1 MTDVEDVLA
10 AVDYLGQQGKINP
23 AQVFIR
29 GSSAGGYTTLCS
41 LVAGAGRFRAAAS
54 LYGVS
59 DPLQLRAV
67 THKFEADYI
76 DWLIGDPDRYVE
88 RSPLAQ
94 ADRIRTPVIFFQGLR
109 DAVVLP
115 SQTEQ
120 MVAALDDNGVP
131 VHCVTFADERH
142 GFRQAAHLAQVLEEE
157 LAFYQAWL

>member
-1 MTDVEDVLA
+1 MLA
-10 AVDYLGQQGKINP
+10 PGLGEFHDGAP
-23 AQVFIR
+23 
-29 GSSAGGYTTLCS
+29 L
-41 LVAGAGRFRAAAS
+41 LVALLLAFA
-54 LYGVS
+54 L
-59 DPLQLRAV
+59 
-67 THKFEADYI
+67 
-76 DWLIGDPDRYVE
+76 DWLIGDPDTQPERYVE

-94 ADRIRTPVIFFQGLR
+94 AERIRTPVIFFQGLR